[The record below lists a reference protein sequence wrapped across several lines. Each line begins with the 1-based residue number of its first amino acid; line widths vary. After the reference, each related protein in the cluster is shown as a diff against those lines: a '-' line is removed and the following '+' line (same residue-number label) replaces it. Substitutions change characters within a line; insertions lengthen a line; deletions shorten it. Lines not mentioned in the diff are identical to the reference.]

1 MRMRLTLILFA
12 AGAALLLWSGRA
24 QAAASCYVLS
34 DDVGYVCDTN
44 PPPSPFSQPVMR
56 HDSILPGMKFGKLA
70 DNINVYAEPN
80 IGSAIVR
87 NAGDGFLFHTIEDTA
102 NNNAEG
108 RLWYMIGPGEW
119 VRGEDIALK
128 SVSDFTGVELRAQP
142 QRPFGWVIVD
152 FAYSDAPG
160 AEPSA
165 TAIKVPRYT
174 FIEVY
179 DAEVD
184 EQGWIWY
191 DIGHG
196 RWMRQT
202 YVSIIDVNPR
212 PAEVAPGEYWVEVDL
227 YEQNFAA
234 YEGQRMVYAG
244 LLSSGLNRWP
254 TYEGIFQVWERHMM
268 TNMVGRGGQGRLLR
282 RRRRAAHDVLQRRY
296 RPARGVLARPLRLQ
310 AQSRLR
316 QHAPARRRVDLLLVG
331 ERAQRPVGLG
341 AHLRPT
347 QLLRPRR
354 RANGVR
360 RPLINDGLG
369 ITNVETFL
377 IPNS

>member
-1 MRMRLTLILFA
+1 MRLTLILFA

-268 TNMVGRGGQGRLLR
+268 TNMSGAEGKVDYYVVEDVPHTMYFNVDIALHG
-282 RRRRAAHDVLQRRY
+282 AYWHDRFGYKHSHGCVNM
-296 RPARGVLARPLRLQ
+296 PLRDAEWIFFWSENAPNDLWVWVHTSDPHSYFDRAD
-310 AQSRLR
+310 AQTEF
-316 QHAPARRRVDLLLVG
+316 AGP
-331 ERAQRPVGLG
+331 
-341 AHLRPT
+341 
-347 QLLRPRR
+347 
-354 RANGVR
+354 
-360 RPLINDGLG
+360 
-369 ITNVETFL
+369 
-377 IPNS
+377 